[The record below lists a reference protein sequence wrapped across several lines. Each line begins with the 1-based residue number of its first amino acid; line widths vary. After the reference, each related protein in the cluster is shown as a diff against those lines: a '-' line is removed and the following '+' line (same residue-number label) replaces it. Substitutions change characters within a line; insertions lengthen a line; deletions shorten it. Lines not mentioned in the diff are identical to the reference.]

1 MKLTSS
7 RSRITAQELAVMLG
21 ITEETVIKL
30 TNTGQ
35 LPCIKENRRI
45 YFSLDEIISHLR
57 SMEGAAA

>member
-1 MKLTSS
+1 
-7 RSRITAQELAVMLG
+7 MLG